1 MNWYTV
7 IKDNPCW
14 DGYEQIGMK
23 EKNGKQVPNCVPI
36 VKKSINRDIESII
49 TDIEML
55 IANDA
60 DNNFSKVQYLQ
71 QAIDNLREAIRS

>member
-14 DGYEQIGMK
+14 DSYEQIVMK
-23 EKNGKQVPNCVPI
+23 EKNGKHVPT
-36 VKKSINRDIESII
+36 VKKSINLDIESVI

>member
-14 DGYEQIGMK
+14 D
-23 EKNGKQVPNCVPI
+23 VPT
-36 VKKSINRDIESII
+36 VKKSINRDIESVI

-60 DNNFSKVQYLQ
+60 DNNSSKVQYLQ
-71 QAIDNLREAIRS
+71 QAIDNLREAIRR